1 MRLLTAFSILLY
13 VVCML
18 FTTFWQPVCIIF
30 CKRMLTCNRLKFRLF
45 SDFFTK
51 FIIKHAT
58 GHSPFPVAA
67 KCRWCIYSCRIW
79 QTQIILCRNN
89 AKIRNTSHRQRNQI
103 PCQFFL
109 RSATSLSSF
118 FNSSKKLYVVALSC
132 VPV

>member
-1 MRLLTAFSILLY
+1 MELLDICSY
-13 VVCML
+13 
-18 FTTFWQPVCIIF
+18 
-30 CKRMLTCNRLKFRLF
+30 
-45 SDFFTK
+45 FFTK

-58 GHSPFPVAA
+58 GHPPFPVAA

-109 RSATSLSSF
+109 RGKPAAVHIAKCHILILFFQFVKKTICCRIIMRSGINDRISVIMIRQIIAVLSGI
-118 FNSSKKLYVVALSC
+118 KCKL
-132 VPV
+132 